1 MAALGVAI
9 AAVSLTVPGGAAATE
24 PAPAPGGPALGLTHY
39 VSLKTSSTG
48 AALRLSCSS
57 SDGQGCSGAIFITSD
72 ETLQGK
78 KVIAVGT
85 SNNRTKASV
94 RIGQGSFSLAAGAT
108 ATFQVKLNSTGLQLL
123 RRFHTISAWVLANE
137 AMASNSS
144 PVIFLLHEALF
155 ESKKK
160 RHPTQSGHPNK
171 HHR

>member
-1 MAALGVAI
+1 MALGVVTI
-9 AAVSLTVPGGAAATE
+9 AAVSLVAPGGAIATG
-24 PAPAPGGPALGLTHY
+24 PAPVQQQQTPAPGDPVLGLTHF

-85 SNNRTKASV
+85 SNNRTKMSV

-108 ATFQVKLNSTGLQLL
+108 ATFQIKLNSTGLQLL
-123 RRFHTISAWVLANE
+123 RHFHTISAWVLANE
-137 AMASNSS
+137 AMANNSG

-160 RHPTQSGHPNK
+160 QK
-171 HHR
+171 KK